1 MFFISIYLLFY
12 LISIISSWNYFSLTW
27 GNFFDLIIKNT
38 YRETMKNCS
47 IFIKDKDIILMS
59 SHRMRDTSV
68 SHICHERYLNSR
80 LAGFVERSR
89 RRAQSRRIPDVS
101 RYERIAKKLLSFLFR
116 TSPTAVRGDV
126 RTDRSRGTN
135 SRARW
140 RARASLLS
148 SPSLRDQFVEVEERY
163 GEG

>member
-1 MFFISIYLLFY
+1 
-12 LISIISSWNYFSLTW
+12 
-27 GNFFDLIIKNT
+27 
-38 YRETMKNCS
+38 MKNCS

-89 RRAQSRRIPDVS
+89 RRAQSRRIPESISLRAHREEAPLVPVPNQSDGSSWRCAYRSFSGNELS
-101 RYERIAKKLLSFLFR
+101 RAMTSASESPLLS
-116 TSPTAVRGDV
+116 
-126 RTDRSRGTN
+126 
-135 SRARW
+135 
-140 RARASLLS
+140 
-148 SPSLRDQFVEVEERY
+148 SLRDQFVEVEERY